1 MILALGRYYISL
13 HYWNSRPDPAIL
25 RMQLRK
31 FANLFE
37 LARRKSKFYREYYG
51 DHGVL
56 DLKIRSLDDV
66 RRVPIVTKALLKAQ
80 AVTDI
85 MTRGMGRDVNVHST
99 SGSSGEPFRI
109 AIEKGED
116 YTAHA
121 RVFWALRRAGY
132 RPRDRIVMVTRYGAG
147 DTFGIERDISV
158 IGRIQRRL
166 GLFRRDIVSIY
177 EPADTIIA
185 ALQKTDARVLWST
198 PSIMQIVC
206 QRLAQ
211 RDLRLHFPIVFF
223 TSEVIAPQQKA
234 LFHARLGK
242 HIVNLYGA
250 MESPSL
256 GFDFGLT
263 DRFLVMPNS
272 NLFEFEDAGATDD
285 GPRLGRVVITNLI
298 NRTMPFIRYD
308 LEDLAEVDER
318 PGSARRFIGRVL
330 GRRDDIVDLGQGRKL
345 AHHHAYEMFRD
356 FHECAMYK
364 FLQRRDGALVLQL
377 VAAPGHDRQRVEMS
391 ARERWEKRY
400 AGIPLRVEFVDGFS
414 VNMNTGKF
422 KNIERAG

>member
-1 MILALGRYYISL
+1 
-13 HYWNSRPDPAIL
+13 
-25 RMQLRK
+25 MQLRK
-31 FANLFE
+31 FANLFAH
-37 LARRKSKFYREYYG
+37 ARQKSKFYREYYG

-56 DLKIRSLDDV
+56 DLVIRSMDDV
-66 RRVPIVTKALLKAQ
+66 RRVPIVTKALLKARP
-80 AVTDI
+80 VTDI
-85 MTRGMGRDVNVHST
+85 MTRGMGSGINVHST

-109 AIEKGED
+109 AIAKGED

-121 RVFWALRRAGY
+121 RAFWALRRAGY
-132 RPRDRIVMVTRYGAG
+132 RPSDRIVMVTRYGAG
-147 DTFGIERDISV
+147 ERFEIERDISA

-166 GLFRRDIVSIY
+166 RLFRREIVSIY
-177 EPADTIIA
+177 EPVDTIIA

-272 NLFEFEDAGATDD
+272 NLFEFEDAGAADD
-285 GPRLGRVVITNLI
+285 GRRLGRVVITNLI

-308 LEDLAEVDER
+308 LEDLAEVDGR
-318 PGSARRFIGRVL
+318 PGSARRFIGPIL
-330 GRRDDIVDLGQGRKL
+330 GRRDDIVDLGHGRQL

-377 VAAPGHDRQRVEMS
+377 VAAPGHERQRVERS
-391 ARERWEKRY
+391 ALERWRKRY
-400 AGIPLRVEFVDGFS
+400 GDVPLRIEFVDGFA
-414 VNMNTGKF
+414 VNAQTGKF